1 MLKLAT
7 LCVAVLGAGLL
18 VLGTAPGASAY
29 PDTGCD
35 LSVNR
40 QELNPGDT
48 FVARGTVTGADPSAS
63 VTWTFRW
70 NGTTK
75 VRSGA
80 VAQAAF
86 TAPRVKKT
94 RHIRL
99 TGTAKSSLGT
109 CTRHIDITVAGT
121 QVSAPGGSSGSG
133 GMPNTG
139 GPAFRILLAA
149 LALLAAG
156 GATVLAGRRRHR

>member
-1 MLKLAT
+1 MKKLAT
-7 LCVAVLGAGLL
+7 LCLAA
-18 VLGTAPGASAY
+18 LGTALLVVGTAPAASAY

-40 QELNPGDT
+40 QALNPGDT
-48 FVARGTVTGADPSAS
+48 FVARGAVTGADSSSP

-80 VAQAAF
+80 VAQASF

-109 CTRHIDITVAGT
+109 CTRHIDITVGGT
-121 QVSAPGGSSGSG
+121 QVSAPGGSG

-139 GPAFRILLAA
+139 GPAFRLLLAA

-156 GATVLAGRRRHR
+156 GATVLAGRRHRH